1 MDSERKKYLQERIQ
15 RVRNNKTT
23 SGAELNKHAEG
34 VGQRIGEILQSVLD
48 LCLFKAA
55 SKYHLHS
62 IGGGR
67 WYTFSGKKKSIQ
79 IDGRIVDSNNRPLL
93 AAESKWLKDGRHLN
107 DKGAWINDLPN
118 SLIPANPTIKGIFAL
133 LAGPWRD
140 SRTTIRMEAQGMRV
154 VLIDYDEMV
163 GFLKGIGLQY
173 EQSDSKGGK
182 RLLNTKKTLLQFC
195 DIEEEILMNDK
206 DPYTVWANKLMEYK
220 ARTSTK
226 TIGEEIMEKLIDILD
241 SDLTLEIEGFQ
252 LTINSDRGP
261 VKIDVDRRTDV
272 TELMD
277 LWLTDT
283 DAMYKK
289 YIDSFD

>member
-1 MDSERKKYLQERIQ
+1 MYVVSSMSSGLCV
-15 RVRNNKTT
+15 VR
-23 SGAELNKHAEG
+23 
-34 VGQRIGEILQSVLD
+34 
-48 LCLFKAA
+48 AA
-55 SKYHLHS
+55 HDGNLTKN
-62 IGGGR
+62 
-67 WYTFSGKKKSIQ
+67 
-79 IDGRIVDSNNRPLL
+79 GRIVDSNNRPLL

-195 DIEEEILMNDK
+195 DIEEEILMNDE

-220 ARTSTK
+220 SRTSTK

-241 SDLTLEIEGFQ
+241 SDLTLKIEGFQ

-261 VKIDVDRRTDV
+261 VIIDVDRRTDV

>member
-1 MDSERKKYLQERIQ
+1 
-15 RVRNNKTT
+15 
-23 SGAELNKHAEG
+23 
-34 VGQRIGEILQSVLD
+34 
-48 LCLFKAA
+48 
-55 SKYHLHS
+55 
-62 IGGGR
+62 
-67 WYTFSGKKKSIQ
+67 
-79 IDGRIVDSNNRPLL
+79 
-93 AAESKWLKDGRHLN
+93 
-107 DKGAWINDLPN
+107 
-118 SLIPANPTIKGIFAL
+118 
-133 LAGPWRD
+133 
-140 SRTTIRMEAQGMRV
+140 MRV

-261 VKIDVDRRTDV
+261 VIIDVDRRTDV
-272 TELMD
+272 TDLMD